1 MNEELMQRQHLDLEG
16 TYNIRDLGGYST
28 CDGGTIRW
36 NMFLRADGLQ
46 NLTPKSQAALV
57 DYGVRTVIDLRNTSE
72 IEQYPDVFEKSSVVT
87 YFHQNMTGDDPL
99 PIHETLDKV
108 NSKEKADQSSLDEPS
123 KHFSEIY
130 KSILDH
136 RSAQVIKTLDTIASS
151 EMLPALVH
159 CHGGKDRTGIIT
171 ALVLGLVG
179 VPEETIVKDYALTA
193 FYFLRHDLEE
203 HATLEKPSS
212 HFESNRKLPYTIEEY
227 QRQHCPPETMIEI
240 LHHLKVHYGG
250 IEGYVLRSGFTRQ
263 QINILR
269 TSLVE

>member
-1 MNEELMQRQHLDLEG
+1 MQRQHLDLEG
-16 TYNIRDLGGYST
+16 AYNIRDLGGYST
-28 CDGGTIRW
+28 CDGGAIRW

-46 NLTPKSQAALV
+46 NLTPESQAALV

-99 PIHETLDKV
+99 PIHETLEKV
-108 NSKEKADQSSLDEPS
+108 NSKEKADQSSLHEPA
-123 KHFSEIY
+123 KRFSESY

-159 CHGGKDRTGIIT
+159 CAGGKDRTGLIT

-203 HATLEKPSS
+203 HVTLAEPS
-212 HFESNRKLPYTIEEY
+212 FPYTIEEY
-227 QRQHCPPETMIEI
+227 QRQHCPPETMLEI
-240 LHHLKVHYGG
+240 LQHLKVHYDG
-250 IEGYVLRSGFTRQ
+250 IEGYVLGAGFTRH

-269 TSLVE
+269 ASLVE

>member
-1 MNEELMQRQHLDLEG
+1 MGEEWIQRQHLDLEG

-36 NMFLRADGLQ
+36 NMFLRADGLEK
-46 NLTPKSQAALV
+46 LTPESQAVLV

-87 YFHQNMTGDDPL
+87 YFHQNTTGDDPL
-99 PIHETLDKV
+99 PIHETLEKV
-108 NSKEKADQSSLDEPS
+108 NSKERVDQASLHEPS
-123 KHFSEIY
+123 KHFSESY
-130 KSILDH
+130 KAILDH

-159 CHGGKDRTGIIT
+159 CAAGKDRTGIIT

-193 FYFLRHDLEE
+193 FYLLRRDLEE
-203 HATLEKPSS
+203 HDTHATLEKPS
-212 HFESNRKLPYTIEEY
+212 FPYTIEEY
-227 QRQHCPPETMIEI
+227 QRQHCPPETMIET
-240 LHHLKVHYGG
+240 LQHLKVHYGG
-250 IEGYVLRSGFTRQ
+250 IEGYVLRAGFTRQ

>member
-1 MNEELMQRQHLDLEG
+1 MSEELMQRQHLDLEG
-16 TYNIRDLGGYST
+16 AYNIRDLGGYST

-36 NMFLRADGLQ
+36 NMFLRADGLE
-46 NLTPKSQAALV
+46 NLTPESQAALV

-72 IEQYPDVFEKSSVVT
+72 IEQYRDVFEKSSVVT
-87 YFHQNMTGDDPL
+87 YFHQNMIGDDPL
-99 PIHETLDKV
+99 PIDETLDKV

-123 KHFSEIY
+123 KRFLEIY

-159 CHGGKDRTGIIT
+159 CAAGKDRTGIIT

-193 FYFLRHDLEE
+193 FYLLRRDLEE
-203 HATLEKPSS
+203 HATLEKPS
-212 HFESNRKLPYTIEEY
+212 FPYTIEEY
-227 QRQHCPPETMIEI
+227 QRQHCAPETMIEM
-240 LHHLKVHYGG
+240 LQHLKVHYGG
-250 IEGYVLRSGFTRQ
+250 IEGYVLGASFTRQ

>member
-1 MNEELMQRQHLDLEG
+1 MQRQHLDLEG
-16 TYNIRDLGGYST
+16 AYNIRDLGGYST
-28 CDGGTIRW
+28 CDGGAIRW

-46 NLTPKSQAALV
+46 NLTPESQSALV

-87 YFHQNMTGDDPL
+87 YFHQNMIGNDPI
-99 PIHETLDKV
+99 P
-108 NSKEKADQSSLDEPS
+108 EKADQSSLDEPS
-123 KHFSEIY
+123 KHLSSNY
-130 KSILDH
+130 KHILDH
-136 RSAQVIKTLDTIASS
+136 RRAQVIKTLVTIASP

-159 CHGGKDRTGIIT
+159 CAGGKDRTGLIT

-203 HATLEKPSS
+203 HATLAEPS
-212 HFESNRKLPYTIEEY
+212 FPYTIEEY
-227 QRQHCPPETMIEI
+227 QRQHCPPETMLEI
-240 LHHLKVHYGG
+240 LQHLKVHYDG
-250 IEGYVLRSGFTRQ
+250 IEGYVLGSGFTRH

-269 TSLVE
+269 ASLVE